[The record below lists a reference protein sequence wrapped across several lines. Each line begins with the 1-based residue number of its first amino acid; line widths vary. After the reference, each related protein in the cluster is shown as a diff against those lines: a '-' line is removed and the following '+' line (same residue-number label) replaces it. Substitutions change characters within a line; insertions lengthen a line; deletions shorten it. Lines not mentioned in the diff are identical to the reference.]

1 MSQQAIRLAGWH
13 LHAFR
18 TSRNILFIQAFW
30 YQAFKLWKHVPY
42 LPLDEW
48 ANLYETLH
56 KHCLANQV
64 TTFIWLIQYFIQI
77 LQCIHTP
84 YFSDVHLWHKTES
97 LHFYSLQAKTLLSVH
112 ICFHL
117 KDKFMATTASVLL
130 VLLFI
135 TYLKKQCLQK
145 NKKCRWETTYLFW
158 ELHYEW
164 WEWRFVHGT
173 CSCSISNSNRHDSFW
188 TVCLRGKNCT
198 RLLLETAVSQELFS
212 MSILLTHD
220 KNLNLKP
227 PNFCL

>member
-18 TSRNILFIQAFW
+18 TPRNILQAFW

-97 LHFYSLQAKTLLSVH
+97 LHFYLLQAKTLLSVH

-117 KDKFMATTASVLL
+117 KGKFMATTASVLL

-145 NKKCRWETTYLFW
+145 TKNADGKLHTCFENSIMSGENEDSYTGLAAVVLVTVTGMTHSELF
-158 ELHYEW
+158 
-164 WEWRFVHGT
+164 
-173 CSCSISNSNRHDSFW
+173 
-188 TVCLRGKNCT
+188 VCLRGKNCT